1 MEDLVAPIPV
11 ESHKM
16 ALDDKSNM
24 TQNTKRPA
32 PSTGG
37 CRIEGYV
44 RVKKVI
50 SYPSKKKKRRR
61 LTSYKNENIWK
72 YCFDFL
78 GDHKGTVIAKEPFS
92 CLVFRCELAFSFRC
106 STFFNLCYKQIHNF
120 GNNNAAV
127 IA

>member
-11 ESHKM
+11 ESQKM

-50 SYPSKKKKRRR
+50 SY
-61 LTSYKNENIWK
+61 KNENIWK
-72 YCFDFL
+72 YCFDIL
-78 GDHKGTVIAKEPFS
+78 GDHKGTVIAQEPFN

-106 STFFNLCYKQIHNF
+106 LTFFNLCYKQLHNF

>member
-11 ESHKM
+11 ESQKM

-50 SYPSKKKKRRR
+50 SYPPKKKKK
-61 LTSYKNENIWK
+61 LISYKNENIWK
-72 YCFDFL
+72 YCFDIL
-78 GDHKGTVIAKEPFS
+78 GDHKGTVIAQELFN

-106 STFFNLCYKQIHNF
+106 LTFFNLCYKQLHNF

>member
-11 ESHKM
+11 ESQKM

-50 SYPSKKKKRRR
+50 SYPPKKKKK
-61 LTSYKNENIWK
+61 LISYKNENIWK
-72 YCFDFL
+72 YCFDIL
-78 GDHKGTVIAKEPFS
+78 GDHKGTVIAQD
-92 CLVFRCELAFSFRC
+92 CL
-106 STFFNLCYKQIHNF
+106 
-120 GNNNAAV
+120 